1 VILIGP
7 PGAGK
12 GTQAR
17 RLGSVLRVPHIASGD
32 LLRDV
37 RKADTP
43 LARDVTSYMDR
54 GEYVPDDLMNSLVL
68 ERLRQPDAAPGFI
81 LDGFPRTLPQAE
93 ALDRE
98 TAERGRHI
106 DLVLYMTAPADVL
119 SRRIEDRLFCPQC
132 HAIYNVA
139 TRPPARGLLCD
150 VCGHALDRRTDQ
162 EPEVMKTRLQ
172 EYIRQTQ
179 PLVAYYHRA
188 NVLRKIDG
196 SRDIGEVDADV
207 DGALGLQE
215 VSCPRVYQ

>member
-1 VILIGP
+1 MRRVILIGP

-17 RLGSVLRVPHIASGD
+17 RLGGVLQAPHIASGD

-37 RKADTP
+37 RQADTP
-43 LARDVTSYMDR
+43 LAREATAFMDR

-68 ERLRQPDAAPGFI
+68 GRLREPDAGDGFI

-98 TAERGRHI
+98 LAESRRQL

-119 SRRIEDRLFCPQC
+119 ARRIEDRIFCPQC
-132 HAIYNVA
+132 HAIYNAA
-139 TRPPARGLLCD
+139 TRPPANGMVCD
-150 VCGHALDRRTDQ
+150 VCGHALERRTDQ
-162 EPEVMKTRLQ
+162 DPDVLKRRLQ

-179 PLVAYYHRA
+179 PLVAYYRRRA
-188 NVLRKIDG
+188 VLR
-196 SRDIGEVDADV
+196 EVDGGRAMNEVEGEV

-215 VSCPRVYQ
+215 VL